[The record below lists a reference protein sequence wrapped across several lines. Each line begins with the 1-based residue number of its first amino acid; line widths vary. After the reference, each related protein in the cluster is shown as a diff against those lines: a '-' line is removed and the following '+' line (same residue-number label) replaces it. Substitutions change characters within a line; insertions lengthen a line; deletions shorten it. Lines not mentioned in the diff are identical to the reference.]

1 MSGAV
6 TSESATILFAE
17 PGGRWRAVAYG
28 PALCLLILILELA
41 TGSTPHWFALLFCGA
56 LIAAF
61 VALQVV
67 AARRHISVELTT
79 DALRNGTETLSLD
92 AIDAVLGESDEQN
105 WDDEPW
111 DSARALGELSGIPR
125 RRTGIGLRRTD
136 GDVVQTWARD
146 HRGLRAALTAA
157 LDKRTP
163 RPSDGHAGGGARNHG
178 GPREA
183 ADPPPQQRPGE
194 NGADR

>member
-6 TSESATILFAE
+6 RNDSGTVLFAE

-28 PALCLLILILELA
+28 PALCLFILILELA
-41 TGSTPHWFALLFCGA
+41 TGSAPHWFALVFCGV

-67 AARRHISVELTT
+67 AARRHVSVELTPET
-79 DALRNGTETLSLD
+79 LRNGTETLPLD
-92 AIDAVLGESDEQN
+92 AIDAVLGEPDEQS

-111 DSARALGELSGIPR
+111 ESARALGELSGVPR
-125 RRTGIGLRRTD
+125 RRPGIGLRRTD
-136 GDVVQTWARD
+136 GEVVQAWARD
-146 HRGLRAALTAA
+146 HRGLRAALTKA
-157 LDKRTP
+157 LDNR
-163 RPSDGHAGGGARNHG
+163 RP
-178 GPREA
+178 
-183 ADPPPQQRPGE
+183 DPEPEQDPDQ